1 MSGHVHS
8 WGPTVRV
15 QRTEPAAGS
24 EVRTR
29 VGFLPA
35 HRPLADGGASRRPLA
50 VSNPPRVGVRWNE
63 VLGCRF
69 TLDVPVR
76 ENQYRGVD
84 LECSSEDLGSFD
96 SEVDSISLDSGDR
109 GLRNACEFR
118 KLILAQLLK
127 FTNNPDG
134 LTDGDLNVLP
144 GFPVIAHN
152 HFFR

>member
-1 MSGHVHS
+1 MSIERLIRGDAS
-8 WGPTVRV
+8 TYLKV
-15 QRTEPAAGS
+15 QI
-24 EVRTR
+24 
-29 VGFLPA
+29 
-35 HRPLADGGASRRPLA
+35 RRPENAQL
-50 VSNPPRVGVRWNE
+50 PWTWVRWNE

-69 TLDVPVR
+69 TRDVPVR

-96 SEVDSISLDSGDR
+96 SEIDSISLDSGDR

-134 LTDGDLNVLP
+134 FTDGDLNVLA